1 MDNTARLAVITLFAL
16 ICRRLSV
23 VALAAHA
30 ILAGCNGMFLSR
42 AAGQEEVQ
50 ASTVN
55 IPYPPGTLA
64 PYTTAEWINDSGG
77 LLLASEAGL
86 FEWHMPD
93 GLGTTTTTLFA
104 TPSKAR
110 FNSQVERVFDLKR
123 SPNQEWIAI
132 AGGKPGESG
141 MLEVWRIRDQ
151 QLLHRWELEG
161 DVVYQI
167 DWSGNNRRLAA
178 ASAIGVCSVFD
189 VKGKTEV
196 VQYKGHSSG
205 VTTISVMQ
213 DDRTVVSGAIDQT
226 IHLWSLETGEGIR
239 VLDNHTAPVRCL
251 IQGPSASDPAR
262 GTILS
267 ASEDRTVRLWQPQ
280 LGRLVRFA
288 KFPSGVSAMEAF
300 AKGAENTPSPP
311 SPTLFVGCDDG
322 SLHRIDVGTMKSEQ
336 MKTHSLGRIYRLLR
350 YFPPMDMPPQNALI
364 VIATK
369 GAFVSYGQN

>member
-1 MDNTARLAVITLFAL
+1 VFF
-16 ICRRLSV
+16 SY
-23 VALAAHA
+23 
-30 ILAGCNGMFLSR
+30 
-42 AAGQEEVQ
+42 AAGQGEAQGSV
-50 ASTVN
+50 VN
-55 IPYPPGTLA
+55 IPLPQGVQA
-64 PYTTAEWINDSGG
+64 PFTAAEWINDHGG

-86 FEWHMPD
+86 YEWNVPN
-93 GLGTTTTTLFA
+93 GPRA
-104 TPSKAR
+104 TPTSLLAEPTKAL

-132 AGGKPGESG
+132 AGGRPGESG

-151 QLLHRWELEG
+151 QLLHRWEIEG

-189 VKGKTEV
+189 VERKTEV

-251 IQGPSASDPAR
+251 IQGPPASDTAR

-288 KFPSGVSAMEAF
+288 KLPSGVSAMEAF
-300 AKGAENTPSPP
+300 ANGAENTPSPP
-311 SPTLFVGCDDG
+311 SPTIVVGCDDG
-322 SLHRIDVGTMKSEQ
+322 SLHRIAVDTMKSEQ

-350 YFPPMDMPPQNALI
+350 YFPPMDKPPQNGLI